1 MLLEVWGFEPGGLI
15 SPASKEGRMLE
26 MLSIPPMRLNRNKHL
41 SELVWLAILLFPV
54 TLMCQEGNGSLG
66 MMIMG
71 QFKQTRSEVQKLIKS
86 KEAAF
91 QERETEQT
99 HKRTMPLTSK
109 RVISD
114 SLLSSSSGL
123 PSQVRSVL
131 GSDPL
136 SVENRLFNT

>member
-1 MLLEVWGFEPGGLI
+1 
-15 SPASKEGRMLE
+15 MLE

-71 QFKQTRSEVQKLIKS
+71 QFKQTRSEVKKLIKS
-86 KEAAF
+86 KETAF
-91 QERETEQT
+91 QETEQT
-99 HKRTMPLTSK
+99 RTIPLTSE

-114 SLLSSSSGL
+114 SLLSFFSGL